1 MKGGWEVAVTELRM
15 CTQDSGALVAG
26 PREVCCAP
34 QSVYQ
39 RLQNKSSGQ
48 KCFHLVA
55 MFKRSEPRPY
65 NSRFHFY
72 EMSRVGNCMGTERRL
87 VCDCQCWGEGKI
99 GE

>member
-1 MKGGWEVAVTELRM
+1 MHPNLGT
-15 CTQDSGALVAG
+15 
-26 PREVCCAP
+26 
-34 QSVYQ
+34 Q

-72 EMSRVGNCMGTERRL
+72 EMSGVGNSIWTERRL